1 MKKKPI
7 RLLLL
12 SLIAVAAVS
21 TGIYFLIKS
30 RTFTSTDNAQLD
42 GDIVTIRSGVA
53 AYIDAI
59 HFTDNQPVKKG
70 DTLVLL
76 NTVALQAKVQQ
87 AMALLENAE
96 QNLSASDLKALA
108 SSQNADA
115 SRQNAASDKE
125 SIAAAAANLAKA
137 NRDLDRSVQLLN
149 IKATTQEQHEAA
161 KTTLLLAKADYEKA
175 VNREQSTLT
184 TAVGLQ
190 TQALAE
196 HRQISAT
203 QALVKQRQAEL
214 KLAQEELSHAYVT
227 APFDGFVTKRAI
239 KEGQYIS
246 VGQTLCAMIDNQ
258 HLWVTANFKETEL
271 HKIKA
276 GQAVEITLD
285 AYPDA
290 PLHGHVSSFSGA
302 TGARFSLLPPD
313 NSTGNF
319 IKITQRFPIRIV
331 IDHFTPDKGGLVFPG
346 LSAFVKINIQ

>member
-7 RLLLL
+7 RLLII
-12 SLIAVAAVS
+12 SLIAVAAAG

-30 RTFTSTDNAQLD
+30 RSFTSTDNAQLD

-59 HFTDNQPVKKG
+59 RFTDNQPVKKG

-76 NTVALQAKVQQ
+76 NTIALQAKVQQ
-87 AMALLENAE
+87 AIALLENAE
-96 QNLSASDLKALA
+96 QNLSAADLKALA
-108 SSQNADA
+108 SSQNANA
-115 SRQNAASDKE
+115 SLQNAASDKQ

-137 NRDLDRSVQLLN
+137 NADLDRSDELLK

-161 KTTLLLAKADYEKA
+161 KTSLLLAKADYEKA
-175 VNREQSTLT
+175 VSREQSTMT
-184 TAVGLQ
+184 TSVGLQ
-190 TQALAE
+190 TQAKAE
-196 HRQISAT
+196 HQQISAT

-214 KLAQEELSHAYVT
+214 KLAEDELHHAYVT
-227 APFDGFVTKRAI
+227 APFDGFVTKRTI

-246 VGQTLCAMIDNQ
+246 TGQTLCAIIDNQ

-276 GQAVEITLD
+276 GQPVEITLD

-290 PLHGHVSSFSGA
+290 PLAGHVVSFNGA
-302 TGARFSLLPPD
+302 TGAKFSLLPPD

-319 IKITQRFPIRIV
+319 IKITQRFPIRIA
-331 IDHFTPDKGGLVFPG
+331 IDHFTADKATGLFPG